1 MKQRYP
7 VPYPIQELGT
17 TMQHYNPE
25 QAISDAKR
33 EFGEHGG
40 VTPSISRSSTFT
52 VMDPSSMPE
61 IFAGQKSPEKDGCYL
76 YSRHFN
82 PTNAIL
88 ARYLAAMEGTEFAQ
102 TTASG
107 MAAISCTLLQLC
119 RNGDHLVASNT
130 IYGGTHA
137 LIDKVLPEMGIRST
151 FVDPTDM
158 DAFANAVTSDTK
170 VIYVET
176 MANPTLKI
184 ADLPKIADLAH
195 DNGAKLVV
203 DNTFTPILVS
213 PAQLGADV
221 VIHSLT
227 KFVSGASDMVAGAV
241 CADKEFIYA
250 LQDLHTGRAMLLGPT
265 MDPRCAFDLIQRLP
279 HLPIRMREHSRRA
292 MMIASHLEQM
302 GVAVTYPGLT
312 SHPQHGLFTQ
322 IVNQGYGFGGI
333 ITVDCITQQQADR
346 FMKIL
351 QNDQKFGFIAVSL
364 GFYDTLMSCSGAST
378 SSEIQPEDQSVMG
391 LSPGL
396 VRISIG
402 YTGAIAQRI
411 EQIEK
416 AVTAAGLTNPSTA

>member
-1 MKQRYP
+1 
-7 VPYPIQELGT
+7 
-17 TMQHYNPE
+17 MQHYNPE
-25 QAISDAKR
+25 QALTDAKR

-40 VTPSISRSSTFT
+40 VAPSISRSSTFT
-52 VMDPSSMPE
+52 VMDPSAMPE
-61 IFAGQKSPEKDGCYL
+61 IFAGQKGPEKDGCYL

-82 PTNAIL
+82 PTNALL

-102 TTASG
+102 ATASG

-119 RNGDHLVASNT
+119 RNGDHLVSSNT
-130 IYGGTHA
+130 VYGGTHA
-137 LIDKVLPEMGIRST
+137 LIDQVLPEMGIRST

-158 DAFANAVTSDTK
+158 EAVANAVTSDTK

-184 ADLPKIADLAH
+184 ADLPKLADMAH
-195 DNGAKLVV
+195 GSNAKLVV

-227 KFVSGASDMVAGAV
+227 KFVSGSSDMIAGV
-241 CADKEFIYA
+241 ICADKEFIYA
-250 LQDLHTGRAMLLGPT
+250 LKDLHTGRAMLLGPT

-292 MMIASHLEQM
+292 MVIASHLEQM

-312 SHPQHGLFTQ
+312 SHPQHGLFTE
-322 IVNQGYGFGGI
+322 IINQGYGYGGMM
-333 ITVDCITQQQADR
+333 TVDCVTQQQANR
-346 FMKIL
+346 FMRLL
-351 QNDQKFGFIAVSL
+351 QIDQKFGFIAVSL
-364 GFYDTLMSCSGAST
+364 GFYDTLMSCSGSST
-378 SSEIQPEDQSVMG
+378 SSEIQLEDQSAMG

-396 VRISIG
+396 VRIAVG
-402 YTGAIAQRI
+402 YTGALAERVK
-411 EQIEK
+411 QIEK
-416 AVTAAGLTNPSTA
+416 AVKTAGLSQSGAA